1 MLASKQAQTAVGGTE
16 LDYVS
21 KVDWNEEANVT
32 AYVIYH
38 QTEIFDPDAYR
49 QDYLGAARASVA
61 KFGGRPLIGGEF
73 EVLEGEW
80 PGLRVVVHEFP
91 DMETLNRWYDSEDF
105 KPLKELRQRVSKGN
119 LIVAEG
125 F

>member
-1 MLASKQAQTAVGGTE
+1 M
-16 LDYVS
+16 
-21 KVDWNEEANVT
+21 T
-32 AYVIYH
+32 AYAIYH
-38 QTEIFDPDAYR
+38 QTEISDPDAYR

-61 KFGGRPLIGGEF
+61 KFGGRQLIGGEF

-91 DMETLNRWYDSEDF
+91 DRETLNRWYDSEDF

-119 LIVAEG
+119 FIVAEG